1 LRIRHMN
8 VKLETPVVDMLIGQY
23 WQLFGWQ
30 TLAHINTVQI
40 QGVPGQVYSRSPQIR
55 LSKKLDAGS
64 VSIELAVAASRP
76 PQRASATPDGQ
87 AGLKIGINAL
97 KAWHTAGSTGSAL
110 DSAAIGVSV
119 VGRRFAVD
127 DFSATP
133 GKQVVK
139 NGYGLSIDGLIPI
152 VPASKDH
159 HENAMTLSGSYVTGA
174 GIADLYQSL
183 SGGVSNPA
191 LPNPGMATPAPTYTP
206 NIDPSMVMWYAD
218 TVNGTFSLHAVQW
231 TSYIVGLQYYL
242 PPAGHAWLSANYSH
256 MSSNN
261 AQYFGAANKVWNKE
275 DWADG
280 NLMFDLTAAVR
291 MGAEFAWTSQTFVDA
306 TKAKD
311 YRVQYSAFF
320 VF

>member
-1 LRIRHMN
+1 
-8 VKLETPVVDMLIGQY
+8 
-23 WQLFGWQ
+23 
-30 TLAHINTVQI
+30 
-40 QGVPGQVYSRSPQIR
+40 
-55 LSKKLDAGS
+55 
-64 VSIELAVAASRP
+64 
-76 PQRASATPDGQ
+76 
-87 AGLKIGINAL
+87 
-97 KAWHTAGSTGSAL
+97 
-110 DSAAIGVSV
+110 
-119 VGRRFAVD
+119 
-127 DFSATP
+127 
-133 GKQVVK
+133 
-139 NGYGLSIDGLIPI
+139 
-152 VPASKDH
+152 
-159 HENAMTLSGSYVTGA
+159 MTLSGSYVTGA